1 MTIDTLATARDMLAD
16 LAAKRVSARELLD
29 AHLARN
35 DALHTKLNAVVASD
49 IARAKKDALGID
61 EARAHGETL
70 GPLAGLPMTIK
81 DGYDVEGLPATAGAP
96 AFAHRAKDCA
106 DADLVAVLR
115 KAGAVIW
122 GKTNVPF
129 MLGDIQSYN
138 EIYGTTNNPY
148 DVSRTPGGSSGG
160 AAAALA
166 AGITPLEIGSD
177 IGGSLRHPANFCGV
191 TALKPTWGVLSGR
204 GHIPPAPDAYTE
216 FDLGVM
222 GPMARNVG
230 DLALLWDVLRNGAGR
245 STGSVSGARI
255 AVWDADPAFP
265 LSEAVHAAVGRATGA
280 LRKRDVAIGNAKVP
294 VTGAQVM
301 EPYLQTLLATLN
313 AGLPDEVYAAFEA
326 MRPQDLKTMAEGG
339 PDAPAAVARLASTA
353 SYRDIL
359 RANAVRQKQRN
370 ALTSLFDDGYDAILM
385 PITPVVA
392 FPHNQQGS
400 FADRLI
406 AVDGQSVPYGSLLNW
421 IALATSL
428 HLPALAVQAGQTAAG
443 LPVGVQLVGRL
454 HGEDRLFDLAA
465 ALESEL
471 GGFRP
476 PQL

>member
-1 MTIDTLATARDMLAD
+1 
-16 LAAKRVSARELLD
+16 
-29 AHLARN
+29 
-35 DALHTKLNAVVASD
+35 
-49 IARAKKDALGID
+49 
-61 EARAHGETL
+61 
-70 GPLAGLPMTIK
+70 
-81 DGYDVEGLPATAGAP
+81 
-96 AFAHRAKDCA
+96 
-106 DADLVAVLR
+106 
-115 KAGAVIW
+115 

-148 DVSRTPGGSSGG
+148 DVARTPGGSSGG

-230 DLALLWDVLRNGAGR
+230 DLRLLWDVLRKGTGR
-245 STGSVSGARI
+245 NVEAVKGARI
-255 AVWDADPAFP
+255 AVWDEDPDFP
-265 LSEAVHAAVGRATGA
+265 LSSEVRAAVGRATSA
-280 LRKRDVAIGNAKVP
+280 LRDADVVVGNAAIP
-294 VTGAQVM
+294 VTGAEVM
-301 EPYLQTLLATLN
+301 QPYMQTLLAILN
-313 AGLPDEVYAAFEA
+313 AGLPEDAYAAFEA
-326 MRPQDLKTMAEGG
+326 MRPQDLKTVAEGG
-339 PDAPAAVARLASTA
+339 PDAPNAAARLASTA

-359 RANAVRQKQRN
+359 RANVVRQKQRD
-370 ALTSLFDDGYDAILM
+370 ALTSLFDEGYDAILM

-392 FPHNQQGS
+392 FPHTQQGS
-400 FADRLI
+400 FNDRVI
-406 AVDGQSVPYGSLLNW
+406 EVDGQSVPYGSLLNW

-428 HLPALAVQAGQTAAG
+428 HLPALAVQAGQNSAG

-465 ALESEL
+465 VLESEL